1 MWVDGVVVT
10 HQLKEYIEGP
20 WFKPKSIHCFYLKSQ
35 IVKFGK
41 SQLKLEFVPPFSQTL
56 LNDYISE
63 GQCYQIIDFI
73 TTNLK

>member
-41 SQLKLEFVPPFSQTL
+41 SQLKLEFVPPFFCKFCSMIILAKASVTKLLISSLQT
-56 LNDYISE
+56 
-63 GQCYQIIDFI
+63 
-73 TTNLK
+73 

>member
-35 IVKFGK
+35 I
-41 SQLKLEFVPPFSQTL
+41 TL
-56 LNDYISE
+56 TREVWKVSAE
-63 GQCYQIIDFI
+63 
-73 TTNLK
+73 T